1 MQCPLTGGRDRVRER
16 GKREGWERKMGE
28 RERDERGREGWER
41 ERCRGISLKCW
52 QHDQLLLVG
61 KTTLNVIKLS
71 DVRPSYQ
78 HGCCSC
84 WTPQSSELINS
95 NRSHQSR
102 CDQSWKRNLLLIM
115 RTWSHLRTCNLITWH
130 DPIVGALWRF
140 DFIWVHLTWWSSTLL
155 KQEFL
160 TLCPPSLL
168 MSLNMGRMVSRS
180 TLTQIHGFI
189 ICQSL
194 WLYEAQTGII
204 PVQEHAH
211 MGTSLDGVTT
221 ILKANCFIMA
231 GLGWEKQNLN
241 VAPVNSYFHLLGT
254 SEVLISFLGMMM

>member
-1 MQCPLTGGRDRVRER
+1 MCKCSVRLLGG
-16 GKREGWERKMGE
+16 GIGWERGGRERGE
-28 RERDERGREGWER
+28 RERWVRENGMREGERGER

-115 RTWSHLRTCNLITWH
+115 RTWSHLRTCNMITWH

-140 DFIWVHLTWWSSTLL
+140 DFIWVHLTWSSTLL

-168 MSLNMGRMVSRS
+168 MSLNMGQMVSRS
-180 TLTQIHGFI
+180 TLTHEVLSSA
-189 ICQSL
+189 SL
-194 WLYEAQTGII
+194 YDFMTWIKTFASLYSCLDEAQTGII
-204 PVQEHAH
+204 PVQEHPH

-221 ILKANCFIMA
+221 ILKYC
-231 GLGWEKQNLN
+231 
-241 VAPVNSYFHLLGT
+241 
-254 SEVLISFLGMMM
+254 